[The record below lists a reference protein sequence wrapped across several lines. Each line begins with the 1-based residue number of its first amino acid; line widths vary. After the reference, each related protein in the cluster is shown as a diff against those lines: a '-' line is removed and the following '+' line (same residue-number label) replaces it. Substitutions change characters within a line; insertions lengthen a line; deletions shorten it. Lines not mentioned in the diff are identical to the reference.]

1 MSGPKG
7 ESGIKGNK
15 NEKRGKP
22 LAFIRDLIDRYYAHD
37 VARDGAALT
46 YYLLFAIFPLLVFVS
61 TLVGLMDLDIEE
73 TLTAMSRILPEQV
86 LGIVGSY
93 LEYVSTSPSRQ
104 LLVFSLIFSVWFPLR
119 ATSCLMHSVRKAYG
133 VPQPPSMIGGTL
145 RNLIFTL
152 WLIVTIAASI
162 VLTTVG
168 RRALQFV
175 SGLIHIPDQF
185 INVWETLRFAVL
197 GVIMLLVLVPL
208 TVLVFSR
215 FDRKYYLAGLAII
228 VLTTAAFF
236 LHFESRRPQARE
248 LVILA
253 VLCALAVAS
262 RAAFAAVPHF
272 KPMLAIVMLTGIA
285 FGPEAGFLCGAISG
299 FASNFIF
306 GQGPWTPWQ
315 MFAYGIGGLLAGLF
329 AMWGILKKAP
339 KGWKDVIILAV
350 FGFFGI
356 LLVVGPLLDTSTFFT
371 VATSYDAASVLAV
384 YLAGVPVNCVHGAA
398 VALTML
404 LFGKP
409 LLERLQ
415 RIQIKYGMME
425 P

>member
-1 MSGPKG
+1 MNSF
-7 ESGIKGNK
+7 
-15 NEKRGKP
+15 NEKWRFW
-22 LAFIRDLIDRYYAHD
+22 L
-37 VARDGAALT
+37 
-46 YYLLFAIFPLLVFVS
+46 
-61 TLVGLMDLDIEE
+61 
-73 TLTAMSRILPEQV
+73 
-86 LGIVGSY
+86 
-93 LEYVSTSPSRQ
+93 
-104 LLVFSLIFSVWFPLR
+104 SLI
-119 ATSCLMHSVRKAYG
+119 
-133 VPQPPSMIGGTL
+133 
-145 RNLIFTL
+145 
-152 WLIVTIAASI
+152 
-162 VLTTVG
+162 
-168 RRALQFV
+168 
-175 SGLIHIPDQF
+175 
-185 INVWETLRFAVL
+185 
-197 GVIMLLVLVPL
+197 IMVVLVPL
-208 TVLVFSR
+208 AVWLSSR
-215 FDRKYYLAGLAII
+215 FQLRYYLSGLIII
-228 VLTTAAFF
+228 VLTIAAFF
-236 LHFESRRPQARE
+236 LHFESRKPQARE

-329 AMWGILKKAP
+329 ALWGILKKAP
-339 KGWKDVIILAV
+339 RAWRDKGWMDILGLAV
-350 FGFFGI
+350 FGFLCI

-371 VATSYDAASVLAV
+371 VATSYDTSSVLAV